1 MHVCVTHIETRG
13 QAVGADNCL
22 SSMYSGDRTQLQV
35 FMATAFCP
43 PILCIG
49 CKMSIYLFNMY
60 LFQISIVLVIYLASV
75 TNS

>member
-1 MHVCVTHIETRG
+1 MHMCVTHIEIRG
-13 QAVGADNCL
+13 QVVGVDNYL
-22 SSMYSGDRTQLQV
+22 SSTYSGDQAQLQV
-35 FMATAFCP
+35 FRATAFYP
-43 PILCIG
+43 PILCTG